1 MHKDTGVAIIIAA
14 IVLGAVLL
22 LGSFVIP
29 WNSVSWGRIKL
40 LPGESITV
48 TGEAK
53 SQQKSQVASF
63 TAGVT
68 SVGDDKTMVINEVNR
83 KVQAII
89 DAAKAFGIK
98 SDDIKTQNLNVYQ
111 NEETYYEDGRQK
123 IRPGQWRVNNNVEIK
138 LRDVDRAAQLTDVVS
153 KAGATNMYGP
163 NFGLDETGDAENGLI
178 DEAMKDARKKA
189 ILMAKAANRKI
200 KRVVNIVEGYV
211 PQPNYFRMEG
221 AGGGGGGGFEPGT
234 GTVSKTLTVTFELE

>member
-1 MHKDTGVAIIIAA
+1 MHKDTGVAIIIAS

-22 LGSFVIP
+22 LGSYLIP
-29 WNSVSWGRIKL
+29 WNSVSWGRLKL
-40 LPGESITV
+40 LSGESITV

-53 SQQKSQVASF
+53 TQQKSQVASF

-68 SVGDDKTMVINEVNR
+68 SVGDDKTIVINEVNR

-98 SDDIKTQNLNVYQ
+98 ADDIKTQNLNVYQ

-138 LRDVDRAAQLTDVVS
+138 LRDVDRASQLTDVVS
-153 KAGATNMYGP
+153 RAGATNMYGP
-163 NFGLDETGDAENGLI
+163 NFGLDETDDAENGLI

-189 ILMAKAANRKI
+189 LLMAKAANRKI
-200 KRVVNIVEGYV
+200 KRVVNVVEGFS
-211 PQPNYFRMEG
+211 QPSYIRMEG